1 MMDVARLAGV
11 SHQTVS
17 RVLNDHPNVR
27 QSTRSRVLWS
37 MRELGYRPNSAARTL
52 VTGHS
57 RTIGV
62 IGLDSTLYGPAAT
75 MHGVDDAARRADYRV
90 NTVGLASIDRISVL
104 EAVERLATAGVEG
117 VVVIAPL
124 SSASEA
130 LADLP
135 TDIPTVVVN
144 AHPESDI
151 ASVTVD
157 QALGAQRATEHLLS
171 AGRGTVWHVAG
182 PANWSESKGR
192 IEGWTRAL
200 DAARVDVPPPLT
212 GDWSA
217 RSGYEAG
224 RVLARLPE
232 VSAVFAGNDHMAL
245 GLLRALH
252 EFGRAVPDEVA
263 VVGFDDIPEAA
274 YFTPPLTTVRQDF
287 SEVGRRCVRLLIGQI
302 ESPGE
307 AAECSV
313 VTPELVVRRS
323 STPSKIP

>member
-75 MHGVDDAARRADYRV
+75 MHGVDDAARHADYRV

-144 AHPESDI
+144 AHPESEV

-157 QALGAQRATEHLLS
+157 QIHGAQRA
-171 AGRGTVWHVAG
+171 
-182 PANWSESKGR
+182 
-192 IEGWTRAL
+192 
-200 DAARVDVPPPLT
+200 
-212 GDWSA
+212 
-217 RSGYEAG
+217 
-224 RVLARLPE
+224 
-232 VSAVFAGNDHMAL
+232 
-245 GLLRALH
+245 
-252 EFGRAVPDEVA
+252 
-263 VVGFDDIPEAA
+263 
-274 YFTPPLTTVRQDF
+274 
-287 SEVGRRCVRLLIGQI
+287 
-302 ESPGE
+302 
-307 AAECSV
+307 
-313 VTPELVVRRS
+313 
-323 STPSKIP
+323 

>member
-1 MMDVARLAGV
+1 MMDVAQLAGV

-27 QSTRSRVLWS
+27 QSTRMRVLWS
-37 MRELGYRPNSAARTL
+37 MQKLGYRPNNAARTL

-75 MHGVDDAARRADYRV
+75 MHGVDDAARHADYRV
-90 NTVGLASIDRISVL
+90 NTVSLASIDRTSVL

-144 AHPESDI
+144 AHPESDV

-157 QALGAQRATEHLLS
+157 QVHGAQRATEHLL
-171 AGRGTVWHVAG
+171 AVGRTTVWHVAG
-182 PANWSESKGR
+182 PANWTESQGR
-192 IEGWTRAL
+192 IEGWMRAL
-200 DAARVDVPPPLT
+200 SEAKADVPPPLN

-232 VSAVFAGNDHMAL
+232 VTAVFAGNDHMAL

-252 EFGRAVPDEVA
+252 EFGRVVPDEVC
-263 VVGFDDIPEAA
+263 VVGFDDMPEAA
-274 YFTPPLTTVRQDF
+274 YFTPPLTSVRQDF

-302 ESPGE
+302 ESKGD

-323 STPSKIP
+323 STPNKVS